1 MNKTKKYVT
10 IAAVLLCVCAA
21 VYLNWSYNKTTD
33 GLSDAELANA
43 KSAEEASGNSD
54 VAVSGYFAEAR
65 LTRQQSRDE
74 ALNLLKAAAASET
87 ASKETIDGAMNAIA
101 AMANYSM
108 LETQIE
114 NLLLA
119 KNFAECVA
127 FISSDGVT
135 IAVPAPS
142 EGLMAEDVA
151 KITDT
156 IVAETDYKPTQIRII
171 EVKNNEG
178 KVTESESSPSATDNS
193 SNNTDNSGNNNIGNN
208 SGNNNNAN
216 NGGNTNNNSANN
228 PNNANTNT
236 NAELEGDETDETMT
250 DTGEVLE

>member
-21 VYLNWSYNKTTD
+21 VYLNWSYNNNTVSNT

-43 KSAEEASGNSD
+43 KSAEEMASDSAMDAEVSD
-54 VAVSGYFAEAR
+54 YFAAAR

-74 ALNLLKAAAASET
+74 ALNLLQSAASSNT
-87 ASKETIDGAMNAIA
+87 ASQETIDGAMNAIS

-108 LETQIE
+108 METQIE

-127 FISSDGVT
+127 FISADGVT
-135 IAVPAPS
+135 LAVPAPAA
-142 EGLMAEDVA
+142 GLAVEDVA

-156 IVAETDYKPTQIRII
+156 IVAETDFVATQIRII
-171 EVKNNEG
+171 EVKSNSG
-178 KVTESESSPSATDNS
+178 AVSGTEVADTANTETDESSVTD
-193 SNNTDNSGNNNIGNN
+193 
-208 SGNNNNAN
+208 AQ
-216 NGGNTNNNSANN
+216 
-228 PNNANTNT
+228 T
-236 NAELEGDETDETMT
+236 NAESSNLDETST
-250 DTGEVLE
+250 DGTGMLE